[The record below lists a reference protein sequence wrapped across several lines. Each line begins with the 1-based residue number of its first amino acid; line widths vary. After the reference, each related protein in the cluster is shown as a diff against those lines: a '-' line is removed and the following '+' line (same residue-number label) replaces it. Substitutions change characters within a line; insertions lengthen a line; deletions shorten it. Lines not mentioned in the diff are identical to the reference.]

1 MKRILT
7 VLSIAV
13 YASAILASCVET
25 PSEEPV
31 TGVKLSDSEIE
42 LIEGQTHNLTAT
54 VLPESATDKAL
65 EWKTS
70 NKQDVMLFQNGVLLF
85 SSSFR
90 SAFDPYCII
99 E

>member
-31 TGVKLSDSEIE
+31 TGVRLSDSEIE

-70 NKQDVMLFQNGVLLF
+70 NSDVATVDENGYVTAVSAGNATVSVL
-85 SSSFR
+85 
-90 SAFDPYCII
+90 C
-99 E
+99 

>member
-31 TGVKLSDSEIE
+31 TAVSAG
-42 LIEGQTHNLTAT
+42 NAT
-54 VLPESATDKAL
+54 VS
-65 EWKTS
+65 
-70 NKQDVMLFQNGVLLF
+70 VL
-85 SSSFR
+85 
-90 SAFDPYCII
+90 C
-99 E
+99 